1 MTFRNQT
8 SGAGDSPAKIS
19 AQQDDDVDSQQE
31 HDPALHSGSLTLWNS
46 DDLTGSCLRT
56 SLGSLHP
63 IAALTSPDFSTR
75 WSNSGTA
82 SRGGFLTL
90 RTSESPNEGAAC
102 LLSEILEPTAPQ
114 RFYLSARAASGI
126 LRRAGRRGK
135 VLPPEL
141 HQALES
147 LGNGTSESAA
157 RIRRLTPTECER
169 LMGYPDGWTIS
180 AAWTHSA
187 QQRTER
193 SKRGTGR
200 AG

>member
-19 AQQDDDVDSQQE
+19 AQQDGDAGSPQE
-31 HDPALHSGSLTLWNS
+31 LDPALPSGSLTLWNS

-56 SLGSLHP
+56 SLGSSRP
-63 IAALTSPDFSTR
+63 IAALTSPDFSAR

-82 SRGGFLTL
+82 SRGGFLML
-90 RTSESPNEGAAC
+90 NTSESPSDGAAC
-102 LLSEILEPTAPQ
+102 SLSEILEPTAPQ
-114 RFYLSARAASGI
+114 GFYLGAKAASGI

-147 LGNGTSESAA
+147 LAQEITHRPS

-180 AAWTHSA
+180 AAWTRSA
-187 QQRTER
+187 QPRTGR
-193 SKRGTGR
+193 SKRETGR